1 MESNVQSPKVLA
13 VVPARYA
20 SRRFP
25 GKIVANL
32 AGKPLVMHAYERARE
47 ASLVTEALIATD
59 HDEVVQILRPFNAKV
74 VMTRSD
80 HACGTDRIAEVAGN
94 SDADIIVNVQ
104 GDEALVDPATIDNT
118 IRALLD
124 NPEVPMATARHRI
137 TDPERIRDPNVVK
150 VVCDRR
156 NYALYFSR
164 SPIPFIRDWSDRAA
178 NLQCYWQH
186 VGLYVFRRDFL
197 LKFSK
202 MPQSPLER
210 IEKLEQLR
218 VIEAGIPIVVVDTK
232 YESIGVD
239 TPEDL
244 RRVAEFLKKIHHR

>member
-1 MESNVQSPKVLA
+1 MEPNSTTPRVLA
-13 VVPARYA
+13 VVPARFA
-20 SRRFP
+20 SQRFP
-25 GKIVANL
+25 GKIIANL
-32 AGKPLVMHAYERARE
+32 AGKPLVLHAYERARE
-47 ASLVTEALIATD
+47 ANLVTEALIATD
-59 HDEVVQILRPFNAKV
+59 HDEVVRTLRPFDAKV
-74 VMTRSD
+74 VMTRDD
-80 HACGTDRIAEVAGN
+80 HACGTDRIAEVAEK

-104 GDEALVDPATIDNT
+104 GDEALIDPATIDRT

-124 NPEVPMATARHRI
+124 NPSVPMATARHRI
-137 TDPERIRDPNVVK
+137 TDPEQIRDPNVVK

-186 VGLYVFRRDFL
+186 IGLYVFRREFL
-197 LKFSK
+197 LEFAK

-218 VIEAGIPIVVVDTK
+218 VIEAGIPIVVVDTE

-244 RRVAEFLKKIHHR
+244 RHVADLLKHHK